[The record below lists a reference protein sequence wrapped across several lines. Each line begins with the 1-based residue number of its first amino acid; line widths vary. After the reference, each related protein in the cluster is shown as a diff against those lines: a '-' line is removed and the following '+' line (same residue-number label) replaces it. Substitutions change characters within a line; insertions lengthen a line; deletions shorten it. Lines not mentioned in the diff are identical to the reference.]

1 MIAKEQ
7 LEELYIKQN
16 KLRREIAEEL
26 NVPISQVDFY
36 LNKYH
41 IKRIVKKL
49 EKVCPI
55 CGKHFFVLPMFRE
68 QKYCCR
74 ACSRIGTR
82 KVERKIKPL

>member
-41 IKRIVKKL
+41 IKRIVKKN
-49 EKVCPI
+49 
-55 CGKHFFVLPMFRE
+55 
-68 QKYCCR
+68 
-74 ACSRIGTR
+74 
-82 KVERKIKPL
+82 

>member
-41 IKRIVKKL
+41 IKRIVKK
-49 EKVCPI
+49 I
-55 CGKHFFVLPMFRE
+55 
-68 QKYCCR
+68 
-74 ACSRIGTR
+74 R
-82 KVERKIKPL
+82 KSLSNLW

>member
-41 IKRIVKKL
+41 IKKN
-49 EKVCPI
+49 
-55 CGKHFFVLPMFRE
+55 
-68 QKYCCR
+68 
-74 ACSRIGTR
+74 S
-82 KVERKIKPL
+82 RKIRKSLSNLWQALFCFTYV

>member
-41 IKRIVKKL
+41 IKRIVEKL
-49 EKVCPI
+49 EKVCPT
-55 CGKHFFVLPMFRE
+55 CGKHFLFCLCLKNKSIV
-68 QKYCCR
+68 
-74 ACSRIGTR
+74 
-82 KVERKIKPL
+82 VELVVE